1 MGRRGEF
8 YAPRRAPESGRKICQ
23 DGILD
28 KLAPPRKYTERI
40 IPNGVEMFKTPFK
53 MSKNTGVFCDTA
65 VKSRVLNTVDKF
77 CESFD
82 KLRVVAEPLR
92 NIQRGDAGRQ
102 KLSFFLVHFAIVE
115 PPQFLQKFLV
125 HFSKSPV
132 RIQNSE
138 VRNQKS
144 DAPFPPSEEGGGTRA
159 ARDGG
164 RDKSDVRP
172 RSGRLPSQNSEFR
185 GQKSERVVAGFH
197 ACPRAAG

>member
-1 MGRRGEF
+1 MRSFVKAAADRPARRPIAFVSMGRRGEF
-8 YAPRRAPESGRKICQ
+8 YAPRRAPARLRAPEIGRKICQ

-125 HFSKSPV
+125 YFSKS
-132 RIQNSE
+132 R
-138 VRNQKS
+138 
-144 DAPFPPSEEGGGTRA
+144 
-159 ARDGG
+159 G
-164 RDKSDVRP
+164 RYR
-172 RSGRLPSQNSEFR
+172 QNSEFR
-185 GQKSERVVAGFH
+185 SLPYTVRYGHTSRL
-197 ACPRAAG
+197 